1 MKKLIAVCAM
11 ALSMGAFA
19 DSYLY
24 WMLDESSELNWG
36 SDTAPTVYTAAK
48 IGVVDS
54 SGSKVG
60 YLNLYVA
67 NGDMVTSGSG
77 QSVSA
82 SPGLGTG
89 SYYANLNAYGSSSYS
104 YYIELL
110 NDTTFVGRSEILNYS
125 ALENYITSSIGGTSK
140 PSNAWTPTAFTTA
153 PVPEP
158 TSGLL
163 MLFGLSALALRRK
176 RPLKA

>member
-1 MKKLIAVCAM
+1 MKKLIAICAV

-24 WMLDESSELNWG
+24 WMLEESDSMSWANNK
-36 SDTAPTVYTAAK
+36 APTNYDSAR
-48 IGVVDS
+48 IGVLDS
-54 SGSKVG
+54 SYSNVG
-60 YLNLYVA
+60 YLNLYTG
-67 NGDMVTSGSG
+67 NGDAISGNALTG
-77 QSVSA
+77 IDKAVGSA
-82 SPGLGTG
+82 GT
-89 SYYANLNAYGSSSYS
+89 YAKFDSQTTGYS
-104 YYIELL
+104 FYIELL
-110 NDTTFVGRSEILNYS
+110 SSSKYVGRSEIFTYD
-125 ALENYITSSIGGTSK
+125 ALSNYITSNIGGTSS
-140 PSNAWTPTAFTTA
+140 PSAGSWAPTSFTTA